1 MAATVSVP
9 LWPSAAP
16 TLYPARPKASWA
28 RRTTSAA
35 TTFTVGR
42 TAARLPAG
50 VPELACA
57 PDLRALPRAGCF
69 LRGAGAGAFC
79 AAIVA
84 QQDPRSPDLSL
95 PTFFTRQITFAS

>member
-1 MAATVSVP
+1 M
-9 LWPSAAP
+9 P
-16 TLYPARPKASWA
+16 TLYPARSKASWA

-50 VPELACA
+50 VAELACA

-69 LRGAGAGAFC
+69 LRRAGAGAFC
-79 AAIVA
+79 AAIGA
-84 QQDPRSPDLSL
+84 QEDPRSTDRYIPRFV
-95 PTFFTRQITFAS
+95 PRKITFGAASSCKIE